1 MKTSKS
7 RFLIGL
13 ALLLVGG
20 LYLGDRLFL
29 QKRRI
34 ASFDGTITT
43 TNGTNYYDLSE
54 LTGTALQKSAKI
66 ALSQGFQV
74 SRNDKTAGLA
84 LGNFLIKNSQ
94 GSKVYACEV
103 FPNLEITLKAEGVA
117 YSGNI
122 PTLIIRGPCMSSDDG
137 QTIMPL
143 PIPLKGLYQNVRQN
157 PLWRVPLGDRGDS
170 FLISAQFLYN
180 EWPADWNVVG
190 VKLSND
196 QESIEMDGY
205 EIISLLDQPLT
216 LDLSEEQ

>member
-7 RFLIGL
+7 RFLVGL
-13 ALLLVGG
+13 ALLMVGG

-29 QKRRI
+29 QKRHV

-43 TNGTNYYDLSE
+43 SNGTSYYDLSE
-54 LTGTALQKSAKI
+54 LSGSAFLKSAKI
-66 ALSQGFQV
+66 AMSQGLQV
-74 SRNDKTAGLA
+74 QRGAATAGLTI
-84 LGNFLIKNSQ
+84 GNFLVKNPS

-103 FPNLEITLKAEGVA
+103 FPNVEIALQADGVA

-122 PTLIIRGPCMSSDDG
+122 PTIIVRGPCVNSDDG
-137 QTIMPL
+137 QLISAL
-143 PIPLKGLYQNVRQN
+143 PIPLKGLYQSVRNN
-157 PLWRVPLGDRGDS
+157 PMLKVPLGDRGES
-170 FLISAQFLYN
+170 FLVSAQFLYN
-180 EWPADWNVVG
+180 EWPVSWNVIG

-205 EIISLLDQPLT
+205 EIISLLDRPLT